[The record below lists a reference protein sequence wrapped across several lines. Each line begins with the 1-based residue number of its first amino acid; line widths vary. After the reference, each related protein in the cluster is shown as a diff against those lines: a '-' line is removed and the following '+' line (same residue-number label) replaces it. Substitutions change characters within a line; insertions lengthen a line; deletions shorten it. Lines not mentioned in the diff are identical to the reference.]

1 MSVESIVACLVVGA
15 VAGGFGASLYA
26 LTNRALAS
34 TDRLSR
40 DLSAVVQELLALA
53 AVEKSNDPSLPARIL
68 AHGTQHERLS
78 QPKEE
83 VGMAEQ
89 QAPRSGG
96 WPAPKEAGEPFR
108 VKA

>member
-1 MSVESIVACLVVGA
+1 MSVESIVAYLVVG
-15 VAGGFGASLYA
+15 VLAGGFGASLYA

-34 TDRLSR
+34 TERLSR

-83 VGMAEQ
+83 VVGEQ